1 MSRLEFKWITEQ
13 AEVGTYQC
21 RLIEIH
27 NSRNIHILRLID
39 IEDFNS
45 PHYQWWDRQ
54 WAEPPAPQLYRTHC
68 YSISIWDEHHGKQF
82 HKFLIDPT
90 EDSTKPWYTGTP
102 THTIEELKTW
112 SERYVASSY
121 IKEYKA
127 RMKQIRRLE
136 NLVNE
141 LRCMGFT
148 SDVEIIQ

>member
-1 MSRLEFKWITEQ
+1 MSKLEFNWITEQ

-21 RLIEIH
+21 RFIETDDSG
-27 NSRNIHILRLID
+27 NTRVLRLID
-39 IEDFNS
+39 VEDFNS
-45 PHYQWWDRQ
+45 PVNQDWDRK
-54 WAEPPAPQLYRTHC
+54 WAEIPSPLLYRTHC

-127 RMKQIRRLE
+127 RMERIRQLE

-141 LRCMGFT
+141 LWCMGFT